1 MLLIEIMN
9 LEMLKFDRKIFFFPC
24 FGVIRSIAGVGVG
37 VRVCGDNSWRGSW
50 FAPGIHGCRMRL
62 APGIHGCKERMTRQE
77 FTG

>member
-50 FAPGIHGCRMRL
+50 FAPGIHGCIECVL
-62 APGIHGCKERMTRQE
+62 RQE
-77 FTG
+77 FTDVKNV